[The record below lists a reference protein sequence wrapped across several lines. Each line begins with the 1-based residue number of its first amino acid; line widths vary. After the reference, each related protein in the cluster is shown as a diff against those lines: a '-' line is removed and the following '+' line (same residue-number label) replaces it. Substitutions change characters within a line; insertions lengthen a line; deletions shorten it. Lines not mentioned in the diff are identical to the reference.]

1 MLLALTACKSLP
13 VTAGGENEL
22 QPQADWACLAFQP
35 ITWSGSDTQQTIAE
49 IRTHNAVFEA
59 VCPAI
64 GKKAE

>member
-1 MLLALTACKSLP
+1 

-64 GKKAE
+64 SKKAE